1 MKLVLWVYIDMIITL
16 YKNCRL
22 NKSYCEVLDTIAPH
36 TYNGVEYANS
46 LEAYLSTLP
55 KKVFNTGVGTIYGTN
70 SGKIPFELAQ
80 GEGLTMYDYNYMKI
94 ADETN
99 NFVRYCFI
107 LSLQVADGSA
117 IAEYEEDVWASYSA
131 TMHVRKSLLTRSRSL
146 KYGNY
151 TIPFYKLGMEYEGN
165 DEPTISSLKTAFDY
179 TDSGIGKCAIVAQMQ
194 FYQLT
199 TQGKAS
205 NVFTRTVLLKYGN
218 GSFFNNEINNNLF
231 AWLTELVASQTNK
244 KFIFNQL
251 YQTALNMP
259 TGDYYYE
266 ISNIV
271 LVPYKFALENCFDNS
286 SIGANMGQ
294 LEGNTSL
301 MFADATRCLVD
312 DNLAFLNGQP
322 YLTTIFSIENNFK
335 NLGVGTFTNF
345 YDVVS
350 NGSTING
357 QIKIA
362 VDDYNF
368 NIFIILQNQIHN
380 ITDNY
385 AVNVPISVQSADVT
399 QQQKTARQLEIMNA
413 TLGLGGGLLN
423 IGLGINN
430 IITGGARAAFGAS
443 TGQVSQIATANQ
455 EIQGGIGQTYQ
466 GISQTAKGIANLV
479 VLNKPLYRTSKGTF
493 SKSIGIVNAYYGL
506 MLFRTNSD
514 NDIEV
519 QANID
524 NGGYVVNEVVDDLLQ
539 DIAVANDK
547 PAYNVMQFDY
557 INNYGAFPEDIRQ
570 RLVDILTNGFKIWY
584 NTAEYIAS

>member
-1 MKLVLWVYIDMIITL
+1 MIITL

-131 TMHVRKSLLTRSRSL
+131 TMHVRKSLLTRSRAL
-146 KYGNY
+146 KYGNF

-165 DEPTISSLKTAFDY
+165 DEPIISSINTSFANNSN
-179 TDSGIGKCAIVAQMQ
+179 DSKVNIIAQL
-194 FYQLT
+194 QLYKLG
-199 TQGKAS
+199 TQGEKTT
-205 NVFTRTVLLKYGN
+205 VITRTIMLVESIYQSYFTIGADLMKR
-218 GSFFNNEINNNLF
+218 
-231 AWLTELVASQTNK
+231 LTNIIASQTSEQVLLFDDYCQANNLPATTLDDK
-244 KFIFNQL
+244 KW
-251 YQTALNMP
+251 
-259 TGDYYYE
+259 YYE

-271 LVPYKFALENCFDNS
+271 MIPYKFGIENLITPHPSVYIMGTFFL
-286 SIGANMGQ
+286 SIGSGAPPFID
-294 LEGNTSL
+294 LTRVIIDTGNIASSL
-301 MFADATRCLVD
+301 S
-312 DNLAFLNGQP
+312 Q
-322 YLTTIFSIENNFK
+322 TTVFSIENNFK
-335 NLGVGTFTNF
+335 NIGIGTYSNI
-345 YDVVS
+345 YEVLS
-350 NGSTING
+350 NGTNIEG
-357 QIKIA
+357 KIYIA
-362 VDDYNF
+362 TDDYNF
-368 NIFIILQNQIHN
+368 NVFISLQNQIHN
-380 ITDNY
+380 ITNNY
-385 AVNVPISVQSADVT
+385 VVEVPLSVQSADVT

-413 TLGLGGGLLN
+413 SLGLVGGLLN
-423 IGLGINN
+423 IGQGINN
-430 IITGGARAAFGAS
+430 IVTGSARAAFGAS
-443 TGQVSQIATANQ
+443 TGQASQIATANQ
-455 EIQGGIGQTYQ
+455 EIQGGVGQTYQ
-466 GISQTAKGIANLV
+466 GVTQTAKGIANLV

-493 SKSIGIVNAYYGL
+493 SKSIGFVNAYYGL
-506 MLFRTNSD
+506 MLFIVNSD

-539 DIAVANDK
+539 DMAVANDK